1 MSEQDEL
8 DEFLGKV
15 GKKEKP
21 KIPKYFDEEVQDL
34 AGNKSTIRTSTAELI
49 GSIRK
54 MRKWYPDS
62 AKDRMIKERI
72 LRVHTSRLKGAGLWE
87 QASRILD
94 GTEKK
99 DDFEEFIDKIANNI
113 PDQAKPYVNKAFI
126 RKWIEITKNSDGR
139 VVKIDMH
146 HMTMH
151 KDIDWMLKFEP
162 NDAVAS
168 ALRKKIA
175 TEVHGTF
182 HKMADKYG
190 LNNG

>member
-21 KIPKYFDEEVQDL
+21 KMPEYFHEEVQDL
-34 AGNKSTIRTSTAELI
+34 VGNKSTIKVKTSDLI
-49 GSIRK
+49 ESIKK
-54 MRKWYPDS
+54 MHKWYPDS
-62 AKDRMIKERI
+62 SRDRMIKERI
-72 LRVHTSRLKGAGLWE
+72 LRIHTERLKGAGLWE
-87 QASRILD
+87 QALRVLD
-94 GTEKK
+94 GTEKG
-99 DDFEEFIDKIANNI
+99 DDFEEFLDRIANNI

-139 VVKIDMH
+139 VVKLDMH

-175 TEVHGTF
+175 TEVHDTF
-182 HKMADKYG
+182 RKMADKYG
-190 LNNG
+190 LNDG